1 MMNRKIALLLTIA
14 GLSLL
19 TTAMAQPRGWNDPQS
34 PYNRLYNPYTVETL
48 SGEVTDID
56 TFVPSGG
63 WYAGVHIVLGTGN
76 GSIKVHLGPQ
86 WYIDNQ
92 DLGLS
97 VGDTIQV
104 TGSRVL
110 YEGEEIIIAQQIRE
124 GNETLML
131 RYANGFPYWSGSRR
145 TGW

>member
-1 MMNRKIALLLTIA
+1 MDRKIAILLAFT
-14 GLSLL
+14 GVSLL
-19 TTAMAQPRGWNDPQS
+19 ATATAQPRGWNDPQS
-34 PYNRLYNPYTVETL
+34 SYNRMYNPATVETL
-48 SGEVTDID
+48 SGEVTAIG
-56 TFVPSGG
+56 TFVPAGG
-63 WYAGVHIVLGTGN
+63 WYGGVHITLRTGKE
-76 GSIKVHLGPQ
+76 SIGVHLGPQ

-92 DLGLS
+92 DLELS

-110 YEGEEIIIAQQIRE
+110 YEGEEIIIAQQIRK